1 MTLTIRDISA
11 AHREDIEALYLAGT
25 NAAAD
30 ILVAVAEQLE
40 CFEARY
46 YEPTLDGLTDRLR
59 RAEWQAVLQV
69 WESAYEAAGGV
80 VEVVT

>member
-1 MTLTIRDISA
+1 MITVRDISP
-11 AHREDIEALYLAGT
+11 AHREDIEALYLGGMNT
-25 NAAAD
+25 AAD

-46 YEPTLDGLTDRLR
+46 FEPTLDGLTDRLR

-69 WESAYEAAGGV
+69 WEACIIAAGGV
-80 VEVVT
+80 VQRET